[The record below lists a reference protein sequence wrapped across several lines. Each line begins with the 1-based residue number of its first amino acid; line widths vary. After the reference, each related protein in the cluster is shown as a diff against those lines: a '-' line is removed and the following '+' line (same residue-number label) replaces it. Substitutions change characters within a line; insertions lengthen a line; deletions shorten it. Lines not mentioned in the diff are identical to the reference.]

1 MSGANFTDQPL
12 IAHLIELRDRT
23 IRVLIAVL
31 LFFLCFIAFA
41 NDLYAYLAAPLQS
54 LLPDGSSMIATQV
67 ASPFLAPFKLA
78 LYLSVYCAAPV
89 ILYQL
94 WGFIA
99 PGLYQNEKKIAAPL
113 LVSSIILFYAG
124 MAFAYF
130 VVFPLV
136 FGFFTTV
143 GPTGVTVMTDID
155 AYLSFVLKLFLAF
168 GLAFEIPI
176 ATMLLIKAGVAS
188 IETLKTKRPYVF
200 IGCFVVGMLVTP
212 PDMISQTLL
221 AVPMWLLFE
230 AGLIGARFL
239 GGPSKKADDSD
250 TASEEMN
257 SDHEADSEPSDP
269 TPRLTDDRIP
279 SEEQDPNEIDE
290 FDLYAPVP
298 PDENDSPISETQSSG
313 STPLDLDEDAQAPN
327 RDVGP
332 KKPD

>member
-1 MSGANFTDQPL
+1 MSDPSLNDQPL
-12 IAHLIELRDRT
+12 IAHLIELRDRL
-23 IRVLIAVL
+23 IRILVVILI
-31 LFFLCFIAFA
+31 FFLGFIAFA
-41 NDLYAYLAAPLQS
+41 NDLYAYLAEPLQS
-54 LLPDGSSMIATQV
+54 LLPEGASMIATQV

-78 LYLSVYCAAPV
+78 LYLSVYCGAPM

-99 PGLYQNEKKIAAPL
+99 PGLYANEKKIAGPL
-113 LVSSIILFYAG
+113 LISSIFLFYAG

-168 GLAFEIPI
+168 GLAFEIPV
-176 ATMLLIKAGVAS
+176 ATMLLIKAGIAS
-188 IETLKTKRPYVF
+188 PESLKEKRPYVF

-239 GGPSKKADDSD
+239 GSKKTEDADQTDGEESEPADSQAVAMID
-250 TASEEMN
+250 NEASDQ
-257 SDHEADSEPSDP
+257 DHESSD
-269 TPRLTDDRIP
+269 D
-279 SEEQDPNEIDE
+279 IDE
-290 FDLYAPVP
+290 FDHYAPVKA
-298 PDENDSPISETQSSG
+298 DDDDSPIIEELDKPE
-313 STPLDLDEDAQAPN
+313 PLDDDGT
-327 RDVGP
+327 DVGP
-332 KKPD
+332 PKPSQS

>member
-1 MSGANFTDQPL
+1 MSDPSLNDQPL
-12 IAHLIELRDRT
+12 IAHLIELRDRL
-23 IRVLIAVL
+23 IRILVVILI
-31 LFFLCFIAFA
+31 FFIGFIAFA
-41 NDLYAYLAAPLQS
+41 NDLYAYLAEPLQS
-54 LLPDGSSMIATQV
+54 LLPEGASMIATQV

-78 LYLSVYCAAPV
+78 LYLSVYCGAPM

-99 PGLYQNEKKIAAPL
+99 PGLYANEKKIAGPL
-113 LVSSIILFYAG
+113 LISSIFLFYAG

-168 GLAFEIPI
+168 GLAFEIPV
-176 ATMLLIKAGVAS
+176 ATMLLIKAGIAS
-188 IETLKTKRPYVF
+188 PESLKEKRPYVF

-239 GGPSKKADDSD
+239 GSKKTEDVDGGESAPTDSQAVALIDNEASDQDNDSSDD
-250 TASEEMN
+250 
-257 SDHEADSEPSDP
+257 
-269 TPRLTDDRIP
+269 
-279 SEEQDPNEIDE
+279 IDE
-290 FDLYAPVP
+290 FDLYAPVKA
-298 PDENDSPISETQSSG
+298 DDDDSPIIEELDKPE
-313 STPLDLDEDAQAPN
+313 PLDTDGTDI
-327 RDVGP
+327 GP
-332 KKPD
+332 PKPSQS

>member
-1 MSGANFTDQPL
+1 MSDPSLNDQPL
-12 IAHLIELRDRT
+12 IAHLIELRDRL
-23 IRVLIAVL
+23 IRILVVILI
-31 LFFLCFIAFA
+31 FFLGFIAFA
-41 NDLYAYLAAPLQS
+41 NDLYAYLAEPLQS
-54 LLPDGSSMIATQV
+54 LLPEGASMIATQV

-78 LYLSVYCAAPV
+78 LYLSVYCGAPM

-99 PGLYQNEKKIAAPL
+99 PGLYANEKKIAGPL
-113 LVSSIILFYAG
+113 LISSIFLFYAG

-130 VVFPLV
+130 AVFPLV

-168 GLAFEIPI
+168 GLAFEIPV
-176 ATMLLIKAGVAS
+176 ATMLLIKAGIAS
-188 IETLKTKRPYVF
+188 PESLKEKRPYVF

-239 GGPSKKADDSD
+239 GSKKTEDADQTDGEE
-250 TASEEMN
+250 SEP
-257 SDHEADSEPSDP
+257 ADSQAVAMIDNEASDQENESS
-269 TPRLTDDRIP
+269 DD
-279 SEEQDPNEIDE
+279 IDE
-290 FDLYAPVP
+290 FDLYAPVKA
-298 PDENDSPISETQSSG
+298 DDDDSPIIEELDKPE
-313 STPLDLDEDAQAPN
+313 PLDDDGT
-327 RDVGP
+327 DVGP
-332 KKPD
+332 PKPSQS

>member
-1 MSGANFTDQPL
+1 MSDPSLNDQPL
-12 IAHLIELRDRT
+12 IAHLIELRDRL
-23 IRVLIAVL
+23 IRILVVILI
-31 LFFLCFIAFA
+31 FFIGFIAFA
-41 NDLYAYLAAPLQS
+41 NDLYAYLAEPLQS
-54 LLPDGSSMIATQV
+54 LLPEGASMIATQV

-78 LYLSVYCAAPV
+78 LYLSVYCGAPM

-99 PGLYQNEKKIAAPL
+99 PGLYANEKKIAGPL
-113 LVSSIILFYAG
+113 LISSIFLFYAG

-168 GLAFEIPI
+168 GLAFEIPV
-176 ATMLLIKAGVAS
+176 ATMLLIKAGIAS
-188 IETLKTKRPYVF
+188 PESLKEKRPYVF

-239 GGPSKKADDSD
+239 GSKKTEDIDGG
-250 TASEEMN
+250 E
-257 SDHEADSEPSDP
+257 SEPTDSQAVALIDNEASDQDNDSS
-269 TPRLTDDRIP
+269 DD
-279 SEEQDPNEIDE
+279 IDE
-290 FDLYAPVP
+290 FDLYAPVKA
-298 PDENDSPISETQSSG
+298 DDDDSPIIEELDKPE
-313 STPLDLDEDAQAPN
+313 PLDTDGT
-327 RDVGP
+327 DVGP
-332 KKPD
+332 PKPSQS

>member
-1 MSGANFTDQPL
+1 MSDPSLNDQPL
-12 IAHLIELRDRT
+12 IAHLIELRDRL
-23 IRVLIAVL
+23 IRILVVILI
-31 LFFLCFIAFA
+31 FFLGFIAFA
-41 NDLYAYLAAPLQS
+41 NDLYAYLAEPLQS
-54 LLPDGSSMIATQV
+54 LLPEGASMIATQV

-78 LYLSVYCAAPV
+78 LYLSVYCGAPM

-99 PGLYQNEKKIAAPL
+99 PGLYANEKKIAGPL
-113 LVSSIILFYAG
+113 LISSIFLFYAG

-168 GLAFEIPI
+168 GLAFEIPV
-176 ATMLLIKAGVAS
+176 ATMLLIKAGIAS
-188 IETLKTKRPYVF
+188 PESLKEKRPYVF

-239 GGPSKKADDSD
+239 GSKKTEDADQTDGEE
-250 TASEEMN
+250 SEP
-257 SDHEADSEPSDP
+257 ADSQAVAMIDNEASDQEHESS
-269 TPRLTDDRIP
+269 DD
-279 SEEQDPNEIDE
+279 IDE
-290 FDLYAPVP
+290 FDLYAPVKA
-298 PDENDSPISETQSSG
+298 DDDDSPIIEELDKPE
-313 STPLDLDEDAQAPN
+313 PLDDDGT
-327 RDVGP
+327 DVGP
-332 KKPD
+332 PKPSQS

>member
-1 MSGANFTDQPL
+1 MSDPSLNDQPL
-12 IAHLIELRDRT
+12 IAHLIELRDRL
-23 IRVLIAVL
+23 IRILVVILI
-31 LFFLCFIAFA
+31 FFLGFIAFA
-41 NDLYAYLAAPLQS
+41 NDLYAYLAEPLQS
-54 LLPDGSSMIATQV
+54 LLPEGASMIATQV

-78 LYLSVYCAAPV
+78 LYLSVYCGAPM

-99 PGLYQNEKKIAAPL
+99 PGLYSNEKKIAGPL
-113 LVSSIILFYAG
+113 LISSIFLFYAG

-130 VVFPLV
+130 AVFPLV

-168 GLAFEIPI
+168 GLAFEIPV
-176 ATMLLIKAGVAS
+176 ATMLLIKAGIAS
-188 IETLKTKRPYVF
+188 PESLKEKRPYVF

-239 GGPSKKADDSD
+239 GSKKTEDADQTDGEESGPADSQAVAMID
-250 TASEEMN
+250 NEASDQ
-257 SDHEADSEPSDP
+257 DHESSD
-269 TPRLTDDRIP
+269 D
-279 SEEQDPNEIDE
+279 IDE
-290 FDLYAPVP
+290 FDLYAPVKA
-298 PDENDSPISETQSSG
+298 DDDDSPIIEELDKPE
-313 STPLDLDEDAQAPN
+313 PLDDDGT
-327 RDVGP
+327 DVGP
-332 KKPD
+332 PKPSQS

>member
-1 MSGANFTDQPL
+1 MSDPSLNDQPL
-12 IAHLIELRDRT
+12 IAHLIELRDRL
-23 IRVLIAVL
+23 IRILVVILI
-31 LFFLCFIAFA
+31 FFLGFIAFA
-41 NDLYAYLAAPLQS
+41 NDLYAYLAEPLQS
-54 LLPDGSSMIATQV
+54 LLPEGASMIATQV

-78 LYLSVYCAAPV
+78 LYLSVYCGAPM

-99 PGLYQNEKKIAAPL
+99 PGLYANEKKIAGPL
-113 LVSSIILFYAG
+113 LISSIFLFYAG

-168 GLAFEIPI
+168 GLAFEIPV
-176 ATMLLIKAGVAS
+176 ATMLLIKAGIAS
-188 IETLKTKRPYVF
+188 PESLKEKRPYVF

-239 GGPSKKADDSD
+239 GSKKTEDADQTDG
-250 TASEEMN
+250 EEV
-257 SDHEADSEPSDP
+257 ERADSQAVALIDNEASDQDNESS
-269 TPRLTDDRIP
+269 DD
-279 SEEQDPNEIDE
+279 IDE
-290 FDLYAPVP
+290 FDLYAPVKA
-298 PDENDSPISETQSSG
+298 DDDDSPIIEELDKPE
-313 STPLDLDEDAQAPN
+313 PLDDDGT
-327 RDVGP
+327 DIGP
-332 KKPD
+332 PKPSRS

>member
-1 MSGANFTDQPL
+1 MSDPSLNDQPL
-12 IAHLIELRDRT
+12 IAHLIELRDRL
-23 IRVLIAVL
+23 IRILVVILI
-31 LFFLCFIAFA
+31 FFLGFIAFA
-41 NDLYAYLAAPLQS
+41 NDLYAYLAEPLQS
-54 LLPDGSSMIATQV
+54 LLPEGASMIATQV

-78 LYLSVYCAAPV
+78 LYLSVYCGAPM

-99 PGLYQNEKKIAAPL
+99 PGLYANEKKIAGPL
-113 LVSSIILFYAG
+113 LISSIFLFYAG

-168 GLAFEIPI
+168 GLAFEIPV
-176 ATMLLIKAGVAS
+176 ATMLLIKAGIAS
-188 IETLKTKRPYVF
+188 PESLKEKRPYVF

-239 GGPSKKADDSD
+239 GSKKTEDADQTDG
-250 TASEEMN
+250 EE
-257 SDHEADSEPSDP
+257 SGPADSQAVAMIDNEASDQENESS
-269 TPRLTDDRIP
+269 DD
-279 SEEQDPNEIDE
+279 IDE
-290 FDLYAPVP
+290 FDLYAPVKA
-298 PDENDSPISETQSSG
+298 DDDDSPIIEE
-313 STPLDLDEDAQAPN
+313 LDKPEPFDNDGT
-327 RDVGP
+327 DVGP
-332 KKPD
+332 PKPSQS

>member
-1 MSGANFTDQPL
+1 MSDPSLNDQPL
-12 IAHLIELRDRT
+12 IAHLIELRDRL
-23 IRVLIAVL
+23 IRILVVILI
-31 LFFLCFIAFA
+31 FFLGFIAFA
-41 NDLYAYLAAPLQS
+41 NDLYAYLAEPLQS
-54 LLPDGSSMIATQV
+54 LLPEGASMIATQV

-78 LYLSVYCAAPV
+78 LYLSVYCGAPM

-99 PGLYQNEKKIAAPL
+99 PGLYANEKKIAGPL
-113 LVSSIILFYAG
+113 LISSIFLFYAG

-168 GLAFEIPI
+168 GLAFEIPV
-176 ATMLLIKAGVAS
+176 ATMLLIKAGIAS
-188 IETLKTKRPYVF
+188 PESLKEKRPYVF

-239 GGPSKKADDSD
+239 GSKKTEDADQTDGEESEPADSQAVAMID
-250 TASEEMN
+250 DEASDQ
-257 SDHEADSEPSDP
+257 DHESSD
-269 TPRLTDDRIP
+269 D
-279 SEEQDPNEIDE
+279 IDE
-290 FDLYAPVP
+290 FDLYAPVKA
-298 PDENDSPISETQSSG
+298 DDDDSPIIEELDKPE
-313 STPLDLDEDAQAPN
+313 PLDDDGT
-327 RDVGP
+327 DVGP
-332 KKPD
+332 PKPSQS

>member
-1 MSGANFTDQPL
+1 MSDPSLNDQPL
-12 IAHLIELRDRT
+12 IAHLIELRDRL
-23 IRVLIAVL
+23 IRILVVILI
-31 LFFLCFIAFA
+31 FFLGFIAFA
-41 NDLYAYLAAPLQS
+41 NDLYAYLAEPLQS
-54 LLPDGSSMIATQV
+54 LLPEGASMIATQV

-78 LYLSVYCAAPV
+78 LYLSVYCGAPM

-99 PGLYQNEKKIAAPL
+99 PGLYANEKKIAGPL
-113 LVSSIILFYAG
+113 LISSIFLFYAG

-168 GLAFEIPI
+168 GLEFEIPV
-176 ATMLLIKAGVAS
+176 ATMLLIKAGIAS
-188 IETLKTKRPYVF
+188 PESLKEKRPYVF

-239 GGPSKKADDSD
+239 GSKKTEDADQTDGEESEPADSQAVAMID
-250 TASEEMN
+250 NEASDQ
-257 SDHEADSEPSDP
+257 DHESSD
-269 TPRLTDDRIP
+269 D
-279 SEEQDPNEIDE
+279 IDE
-290 FDLYAPVP
+290 FDLYAPVKA
-298 PDENDSPISETQSSG
+298 DDDDSPIIEE
-313 STPLDLDEDAQAPN
+313 LDKPEPFDNDGT
-327 RDVGP
+327 DVGP
-332 KKPD
+332 PKPSQS